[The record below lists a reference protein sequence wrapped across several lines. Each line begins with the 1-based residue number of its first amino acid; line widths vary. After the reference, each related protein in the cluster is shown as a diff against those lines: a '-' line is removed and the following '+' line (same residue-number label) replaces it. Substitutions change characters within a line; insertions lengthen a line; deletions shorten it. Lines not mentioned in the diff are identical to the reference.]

1 MRLNELRFA
10 PPSGYAL
17 YNRGLALLAKGEI
30 DRAIINQ
37 AIGMGPPNPLIY
49 EGLGLAFLLQGQF
62 DQAIADFDQA
72 LKPRPTLASALYG
85 RGVAKLKKGENASG
99 EAEVS
104 AAKAIKPNVAEEF
117 ARYGL
122 R

>member
-1 MRLNELRFA
+1 
-10 PPSGYAL
+10 
-17 YNRGLALLAKGEI
+17 
-30 DRAIINQ
+30 
-37 AIGMGPPNPLIY
+37 MGPPNPLIY

-62 DQAIADFDQA
+62 DQAIVDFDQA
-72 LKPRPTLASALYG
+72 LKLRPTLASALYG
-85 RGVAKLKKGENASG
+85 RGVAKLRKGENASG